1 MLYSKHNQTDMK
13 KLILSVF
20 FLAPLLAYGQFGIKA
35 GLNFSNV
42 TNTSQI
48 TNSNETGYNAGIFLE
63 PKSKSIL
70 SSKTELIF
78 SKQGYNYSTGSASGN
93 ADLMYLMLP
102 TYMCINITRFFQIH
116 IGAQMAYLL
125 NAKADSTNTSGTSYP
140 FANALQYYNRFDYG
154 IGGGVEV
161 HPFKGLL
168 IGTRVNISLAKLYS
182 DAAQG
187 QIPSLSSVDVKQNL
201 FQVYAGW
208 HFGKQP
214 PSKKNGSS

>member
-1 MLYSKHNQTDMK
+1 MK
-13 KLILSVF
+13 KIIISF
-20 FLAPLLAYGQFGIKA
+20 FLLAPLLAYGQFGIKA

-42 TNTSQI
+42 TNTSEI
-48 TNSNETGYNAGIFLE
+48 TNSNETGYNVGIFLE

-78 SKQGYNYSTGSASGN
+78 SKQGYNYSTSSVTGK
-93 ADLMYLMLP
+93 ADLMYIMLP

-116 IGAQMAYLL
+116 VGAQMAYMI
-125 NAKADSTNTSGTSYP
+125 NAKADSTTTTGTSLP
-140 FANALQYYNRFDYG
+140 FSNPLQYYNRFDYG
-154 IGGGVEV
+154 LGGGVEV

-168 IGTRVNISLAKLYS
+168 IGARVNISLAKLYS
-182 DAAQG
+182 DAAKG

-201 FQVYAGW
+201 LQLYAGW

-214 PSKKNGSS
+214 PSNKKGG